1 MKIESVQNTML
12 EGRKF
17 ALNIVMPIS
26 ELNAVKRHFD
36 GLTIYPDKEYQID
49 IKPERKKRSL
59 NANAYMWVLVNQI
72 AKVKGMD
79 EETVYRQEV
88 SHGTA
93 YYRLDIEG
101 RAVETFA
108 RTWEGKG
115 IGWFLKLEGS
125 ATDQYG
131 LEIPGRYT
139 YRAYYGSSV
148 YDNKEM
154 SDLID
159 RVVQD
164 ASALGIETMTPDE
177 ISKLKSMWKGE
188 KK

>member
-1 MKIESVQNTML
+1 MKIISTEIEPQGENI
-12 EGRKF
+12 
-17 ALNIVMPIS
+17 ALRVIMPHS
-26 ELNAVKRHFD
+26 EINALQRHFD
-36 GLTIYPDKEYQID
+36 GFRTYPDKDYDID
-49 IKPERKKRSL
+49 IKVKRKKRSL
-59 NANAYMWVLVNQI
+59 NANAYMWTLINQM
-72 AKVKGMD
+72 AKVKGLD
-79 EETVYRQEV
+79 EETIYRQEV

-93 YYRLDIEG
+93 YYRLDLAGE
-101 RAVETFA
+101 AVTTFA
-108 RTWEGKG
+108 RTWEEKG
-115 IGWFLKLEGS
+115 IGWFIKFEGN
-125 ATDQYG
+125 AVDQYG

-177 ISKLKSMWKGE
+177 INKLKSMWKGE

>member
-1 MKIESVQNTML
+1 MRIEKVENRML

-17 ALNIVMPIS
+17 SLDIVMPIS

-59 NANAYMWVLVNQI
+59 NANAYMWTLVNQM
-72 AKVKGMD
+72 AKVKGLD
-79 EETVYRQEV
+79 EETVYRQEI

-93 YYRLDIEG
+93 YYRLDLAG
-101 RAVETFA
+101 DAVPTFT
-108 RTWEGKG
+108 RTWEDKG
-115 IGWFLKLEGS
+115 IGWFVKYEGP
-125 ATDQYG
+125 AQDQYG

-177 ISKLKSMWKGE
+177 INKLKSMWKGE
-188 KK
+188 K